1 MVLSMD
7 RWVGKVAVV
16 TGASSGIGA
25 AIAEELVKQGVKVVG
40 LARRLDRM
48 EALAKKLSG
57 KKGKLY
63 PLKTDISKEEDILNA
78 FKWVKENLGPVHI
91 LINNAGIV
99 GQTNLTDGDTE
110 VWKNIFNVNVLGL
123 CIATREAIRD
133 MKANNV
139 NGHIIHINS
148 IAGHQVI
155 DFPGL
160 NVYPASKFA
169 VTALA
174 ETLRLEL
181 LNMKSKI
188 KITNLSPGPVATEI
202 GQDNNM
208 KDLMQKFID
217 DKQMIEADNI
227 ADAVV
232 YALSTP
238 PHVQIQELTVRAVIE
253 PKLTDFIPKST

>member
-7 RWVGKVAVV
+7 RWIGKVAVV

-25 AIAEELVKQGVKVVG
+25 ATTEALVEKGLKVVG

-63 PLKTDISKEEDILNA
+63 PVKTDVSKEEDILNA

-91 LINNAGIV
+91 LVNNAGIL

-110 VWKNIFNVNVLGL
+110 IWKNVFNINVLGL
-123 CIATREAIRD
+123 CIATREAVRD
-133 MKANNV
+133 MRANKV
-139 NGHIIHINS
+139 DGHIIHINS
-148 IAGHQVI
+148 IAGHQVPN
-155 DFPGL
+155 FPGIG
-160 NVYPASKFA
+160 VYPASKYA
-169 VTALA
+169 VRALA

-188 KITNLSPGPVATEI
+188 KITNLSPGPVDTEI
-202 GQDNNM
+202 IPDNM
-208 KDLMQKFID
+208 KQLIQKNEE
-217 DKQMIEADNI
+217 KLMIEADNI

-238 PHVQIQELTVRAVIE
+238 PHVQVQELTVRSVIE
-253 PKLTDFIPKST
+253 FQPENLLPKNA